1 MDHAASWSVECPGR
15 DVGRGGELSNA
26 STLSSVMDGVTR
38 HMSMIAAKRLKLK
51 TLARR
56 EVNWRSRTAPG
67 RQLVNDAKN
76 FRPLF

>member
-1 MDHAASWSVECPGR
+1 
-15 DVGRGGELSNA
+15 
-26 STLSSVMDGVTR
+26 MDGVTR

-56 EVNWRSRTAPG
+56 EVNWGSRTAPG